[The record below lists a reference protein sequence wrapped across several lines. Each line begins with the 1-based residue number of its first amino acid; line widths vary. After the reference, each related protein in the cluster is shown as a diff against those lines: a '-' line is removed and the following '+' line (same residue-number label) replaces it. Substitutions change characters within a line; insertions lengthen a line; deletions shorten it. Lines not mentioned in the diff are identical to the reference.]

1 MNTDIY
7 TLTYNYL
14 IESGLFTE
22 GELDLCTALT
32 GANIETLNTITRK
45 RYGFESVDLCY
56 IERWEN
62 LPRPCNELLRQWLD
76 PWNIDADLREEL
88 FPDITPAYESRLLR
102 PTFFLF
108 TLFELLTG
116 NEHGRMA

>member
-14 IESGLFTE
+14 LESGLFTE
-22 GELDLCTALT
+22 GELDLCTALN
-32 GANIETLNTITRK
+32 GATLETLNTITRI

-62 LPRPCNELLRQWLD
+62 LPRPYGLILGRFFGF
-76 PWNIDADLREEL
+76 I
-88 FPDITPAYESRLLR
+88 IRLGSLIPIR
-102 PTFFLF
+102 P
-108 TLFELLTG
+108 
-116 NEHGRMA
+116 

>member
-1 MNTDIY
+1 METDIY

-22 GELDLCTALT
+22 GELDLCTALN
-32 GANIETLNTITRK
+32 GATLETLNTITRI
-45 RYGFESVDLCY
+45 RYGFESVELCY

-76 PWNIDADLREEL
+76 PWNIDAELREEL
-88 FPDITPAYESRLLR
+88 FPETI
-102 PTFFLF
+102 
-108 TLFELLTG
+108 
-116 NEHGRMA
+116 

>member
-22 GELDLCTALT
+22 SELDLCTALADAT
-32 GANIETLNTITRK
+32 LETLNTITRI

-56 IERWEN
+56 IERWEK
-62 LPRPCNELLRQWLD
+62 LHRPCKELLKNWLA
-76 PWNIDADLREEL
+76 PWDIDEETRNEL
-88 FPDITPAYESRLLR
+88 FPET
-102 PTFFLF
+102 T
-108 TLFELLTG
+108 
-116 NEHGRMA
+116 

>member
-22 GELDLCTALT
+22 GELDLCTALN
-32 GANIETLNTITRK
+32 GANLDTLNTITCI

-88 FPDITPAYESRLLR
+88 FPDITPA
-102 PTFFLF
+102 
-108 TLFELLTG
+108 
-116 NEHGRMA
+116 

>member
-1 MNTDIY
+1 METDTY

-32 GANIETLNTITRK
+32 GATLETLNTITRI

-76 PWNIDADLREEL
+76 PWNIDAELRNEL
-88 FPDITPAYESRLLR
+88 FPETI
-102 PTFFLF
+102 
-108 TLFELLTG
+108 
-116 NEHGRMA
+116 